1 MPVVLLPARSRNLA
15 VTGLLSKHWPRW
27 SSQSALQM
35 VGMMRLCLVADGVI
49 NNEDHSSPRQLR
61 EERREQLS
69 SHKSNQKREH
79 GLLVQQDRVSLSVR
93 PTVNILTFLP
103 WLLRTEGA
111 RSRAKS
117 YSASMI
123 MLKTSQ
129 TCFYS
134 GSLWLLALTLVVD
147 PSHCYQH
154 KMYKIFSMTI
164 KLAFVSLPAPRLS
177 SRRIS
182 TRTTLKCTLF
192 TKSSPNSKFSQPAI
206 PTPDVVSWW
215 HLTPQL

>member
-1 MPVVLLPARSRNLA
+1 MPVVLLPARSHNLS
-15 VTGLLSKHWPRW
+15 VTGLLSKHWPR
-27 SSQSALQM
+27 SSHSALQM

-49 NNEDHSSPRQLR
+49 NNEDHSSPRQPR

-69 SHKSNQKREH
+69 SHKSNQRREH
-79 GLLVQQDRVSLSVR
+79 GLCVQERVSRSVH

-103 WLLRTEGA
+103 WLLRTEEQEIIF
-111 RSRAKS
+111 RVHDNENKPDVFIFRCSE
-117 YSASMI
+117 
-123 MLKTSQ
+123 
-129 TCFYS
+129 
-134 GSLWLLALTLVVD
+134 LVS
-147 PSHCYQH
+147 PRPHSNCYQY

-192 TKSSPNSKFSQPAI
+192 TKSSPNSKFSQLTI